1 MRIVKPIS
9 QRASESGLPCSKV
22 NNRANSSCLA
32 SSASANL
39 TSSAPR
45 SRIGL
50 ADQAGN
56 AALAAAIA
64 SLSCARSAR
73 GASASTSSVAGLM
86 TSSLATPGTSLPL
99 ISNLNS
105 LIAFSS
111 LRYVHPIDGGRLRTI
126 DDVKFEM
133 DRSDQGIA
141 DTLGSVGASLA
152 DTQTDLARPIGTLDA
167 RKVGACSLYRRR
179 ALYRGEPTPK
189 YNRRFAIGG
198 HFSGSQITP
207 STARLCRGK
216 RPGPIGSSNEWIHYE
231 K

>member
-1 MRIVKPIS
+1 MPTVKPIS
-9 QRASESGLPCSKV
+9 QCASDSGLPCSRV

-64 SLSCARSAR
+64 SSSCARSAR

-86 TSSLATPGTSLPL
+86 TSSLATPATSLPL

-105 LIAFSS
+105 LIRSPRCAMSN
-111 LRYVHPIDGGRLRTI
+111 PIDGGRLRTR
-126 DDVKFEM
+126 DDVKLEM

-141 DTLGSVGASLA
+141 DTLGSVGKSRG
-152 DTQTDLARPIGTLDA
+152 QSGTA
-167 RKVGACSLYRRR
+167 
-179 ALYRGEPTPK
+179 ALSKTPHAAAG
-189 YNRRFAIGG
+189 R
-198 HFSGSQITP
+198 HQ
-207 STARLCRGK
+207 STIDVSR
-216 RPGPIGSSNEWIHYE
+216 
-231 K
+231 